1 MKQIVKQPADIMR
14 LPMEFGGVSTIS
26 ALVDIVVEARGHVQG
41 AAALVA
47 QASIFAGALTLEI
60 REGGAGERYL
70 VSVTVDDADGARAQ
84 EEVEVAV
91 LDLAWA
97 MPDGGAP
104 MLSIA
109 EFVQRFGLDE
119 TVRMTDERGDGR
131 IGKDLLVGALTAAQA
146 IVQAA
151 LSSRYT
157 LPLTDVPEIVKVW
170 IGDIAR
176 ARLYPNGAPEGIDG
190 PAKEARRSLERIE
203 DRKSNLPGDIVEP
216 STDEDGVSFHSGG
229 RAYPDSLAGYVGG
242 LRSYGR

>member
-1 MKQIVKQPADIMR
+1 MKLIVKQPAEVVR
-14 LPMEFGGVSTIS
+14 LPMEFGGAATIE
-26 ALVDIVVEARGHVQG
+26 ALVGITVEARGLVPG
-41 AAALVA
+41 APELVA
-47 QASIFAGALTLEI
+47 EGALFASALTLEI
-60 REGGAGERYL
+60 GGGGAGERYL
-70 VSVTVDDADGARAQ
+70 VTVTVDDAGGARVQ

-151 LSSRYT
+151 LGSRYT
-157 LPLTDVPEIVKVW
+157 LPLVDVPEIVKVW

-176 ARLYPNGAPEGIDG
+176 ARLYPNGAPDGIDA
-190 PAKEARRSLERIE
+190 PAKVAMRSLERIE
-203 DRKSNLPGDIVEP
+203 DGKANLPGAAAAPP
-216 STDEDGVSFHSGG
+216 SDEGGVSFHSSG
-229 RAYPDSLAGYVGG
+229 RAYPNG
-242 LRSYGR
+242 LQGFGL

>member
-1 MKQIVKQPADIMR
+1 MKLIVKQPADIVR

-26 ALVDIVVEARGHVQG
+26 ALIGIDVEARGLVPG
-41 AAALVA
+41 APDLVA
-47 QASIFAGALTLEI
+47 AGNLLAAALTLEI
-60 REGGAGERYL
+60 SGGGAGERYL
-70 VSVTVDDADGARAQ
+70 ITATVDDAGGARSQ

-91 LDLAWA
+91 LDLAWV

-151 LSSRYT
+151 LGSRYT
-157 LPLTDVPEIVKVW
+157 LPLVDVPEIVKVW

-176 ARLYPNGAPEGIDG
+176 ARLYPNGAPDGIDA

-203 DRKSNLPGDIVEP
+203 DGKSSLPGTP
-216 STDEDGVSFHSGG
+216 SAPPSDEGGVSFHSGG
-229 RAYPDSLAGYVGG
+229 RAYPDG
-242 LRSYGR
+242 LKRYGW

>member
-1 MKQIVKQPADIMR
+1 MKQIVKQPAEIAR
-14 LPMEFGGVSTIS
+14 LPMEFGGVTTIS
-26 ALVDIVVEARGHVQG
+26 NLVGIEVEARGLVPG
-41 AAALVA
+41 AAELVA
-47 QASIFAGALTLEI
+47 AGNLLASALTLEL

-70 VSVTVDDADGARAQ
+70 VTVTVDDAGGARAQ

-104 MLSIA
+104 MLTIA

-151 LSSRYT
+151 LGSRYT
-157 LPLTDVPEIVKVW
+157 LPLADVPEIVKVW

-176 ARLYPNGAPEGIDG
+176 ARLYPNGAPDGIDA
-190 PAKEARRSLERIE
+190 PAKAAQRALERIE
-203 DRKSNLPGDIVEP
+203 DGKSSLPGAMAAAP
-216 STDEDGVSFHSGG
+216 SDEGGVAFHSGG

-242 LRSYGR
+242 LRSCGR

>member
-1 MKQIVKQPADIMR
+1 MKLIVKQPADITR
-14 LPMEFGGVSTIS
+14 LPMEFGGVSTVS
-26 ALVDIVVEARGHVQG
+26 ALVGISVEARGLVPG
-41 AAALVA
+41 APELVA
-47 QASIFAGALTLEI
+47 AGNMLAGALTLEI
-60 REGGAGERYL
+60 RDGGAGERYL
-70 VSVTVDDADGARAQ
+70 VTVTVDDAGGARSQ

-97 MPDGGAP
+97 MPDGGTP

-157 LPLTDVPEIVKVW
+157 LPLSDVPEIVKVW

-176 ARLYPNGAPEGIDG
+176 ARLYPTGAPDGIDG

-203 DRKSNLPGDIVEP
+203 DRKSNLPGDIAEP
-216 STDEDGVSFHSGG
+216 STEEDGVSFHSGG
-229 RAYPDSLAGYVGG
+229 RAYSDSLSGYVGG